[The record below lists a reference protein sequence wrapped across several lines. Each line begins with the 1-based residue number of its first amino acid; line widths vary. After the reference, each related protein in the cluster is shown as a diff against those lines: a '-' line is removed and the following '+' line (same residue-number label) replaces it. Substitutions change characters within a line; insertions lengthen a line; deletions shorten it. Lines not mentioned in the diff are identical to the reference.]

1 MMFYLFFK
9 GMSRRKLR
17 FYTPKNWER
26 KLQQQRLLIKIP
38 RKVADRA
45 LLFSQMKSVELEGW
59 TKLYVSSTGSIARIC
74 KYDHSTI
81 PSKVLIMVDVEDNAC
96 KVYAGSKAVPLYD
109 KAVSSISELLFI
121 LEQLNTYSICPA
133 IDDPKFKP
141 LIEKHGG
148 LFYDCH
154 GKKVAIEII

>member
-1 MMFYLFFK
+1 M
-9 GMSRRKLR
+9 
-17 FYTPKNWER
+17 
-26 KLQQQRLLIKIP
+26 QQQRLLIKIP

-45 LLFSQMKSVELEGW
+45 LLFSQMKSVDFEGW

-133 IDDPKFKP
+133 IDDPKFKRWIV
-141 LIEKHGG
+141 L
-148 LFYDCH
+148 
-154 GKKVAIEII
+154 